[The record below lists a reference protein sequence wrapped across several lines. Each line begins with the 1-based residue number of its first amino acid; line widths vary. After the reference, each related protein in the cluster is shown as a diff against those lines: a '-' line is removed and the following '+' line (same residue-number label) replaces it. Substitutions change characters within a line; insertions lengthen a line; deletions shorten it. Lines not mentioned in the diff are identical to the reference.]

1 MKQNRYI
8 VLLKDQHKSS
18 IQSVEREFSVSV
30 TSSELLSKDNR
41 SYNIIDN
48 KNAVLYK
55 NLGVVVV
62 DDMDEQQLT
71 LSVKDTKSPVIWF
84 EKERDFFAADEIT
97 LINELK
103 TAVDQLKTKITELE
117 NFILHKPIPQQ
128 PVIEWQWGLKA
139 IGMDKTGYRS

>member
-71 LSVKDTKSPVIWF
+71 LSVRDTKSPVIWF
-84 EKERDFFAADEIT
+84 EKERDFF
-97 LINELK
+97 L
-103 TAVDQLKTKITELE
+103 
-117 NFILHKPIPQQ
+117 
-128 PVIEWQWGLKA
+128 
-139 IGMDKTGYRS
+139 